1 MKLRKENEILRR
13 QLPCSED
20 GLRDGIWICI
30 TLSGS
35 FDKQVDVEI
44 LQSRLVYDCKVKS
57 IFPIRW
63 CRPYTISSKSW
74 ANKMKNLI
82 LVKLQLFS
90 YQMYIS
96 LSKIFFKRNH
106 STCLAFLLCGAS
118 TFHKILSSWQ
128 PVYMW
133 KVWQEGQPV
142 CEYCAERKLRNEH
155 DKLFGIERKGIC
167 TTSYLVYSVYGIFLA

>member
-35 FDKQVDVEI
+35 FDEQVDVEI

-106 STCLAFLLCGAS
+106 STCLAFLLLGTS
-118 TFHKILSSWQ
+118 TSHKILSSWQ

-133 KVWQEGQPV
+133 KVWHEGQPV
-142 CEYCAERKLRNEH
+142 CEYCAVRKLRNEH
-155 DKLFGIERKGIC
+155 NKLFGIERKGIC
-167 TTSYLVYSVYGIFLA
+167 VTSYLVYSVYCIFLA

>member
-1 MKLRKENEILRR
+1 M
-13 QLPCSED
+13 
-20 GLRDGIWICI
+20 
-30 TLSGS
+30 
-35 FDKQVDVEI
+35 EI

-90 YQMYIS
+90 YQMYIF
-96 LSKIFFKRNH
+96 LSKIFLKRNH
-106 STCLAFLLCGAS
+106 STCLAFLLHGTS

-128 PVYMW
+128 PVYRW
-133 KVWQEGQPV
+133 KAWQEGKPV
-142 CEYCAERKLRNEH
+142 CEYGAERKLRNEC
-155 DKLFGIERKGIC
+155 DKLFGIERKGMSA
-167 TTSYLVYSVYGIFLA
+167 TSYLVYSVYGIFLA